1 MKQLFMKKCDS
12 ILASDT
18 AHSSKEL
25 ITLLEG
31 INKIKDIPC
40 IIVHGQYDIVCPIRQ
55 AHDLHKVYDHS
66 ELIIAKD
73 SGHSLLEPTISKE
86 ILNIFDNVIE

>member
-1 MKQLFMKKCDS
+1 MKKCDS

-31 INKIKDIPC
+31 IKQDDFPS
-40 IIVHGQYDIVCPIRQ
+40 QR
-55 AHDLHKVYDHS
+55 DHS
-66 ELIIAKD
+66 LHA
-73 SGHSLLEPTISKE
+73 LFE
-86 ILNIFDNVIE
+86 IV

>member
-31 INKIKDIPC
+31 IKQDDFPS
-40 IIVHGQYDIVCPIRQ
+40 QR
-55 AHDLHKVYDHS
+55 DHS
-66 ELIIAKD
+66 LHALFEIVSSLEKII
-73 SGHSLLEPTISKE
+73 S
-86 ILNIFDNVIE
+86 

>member
-1 MKQLFMKKCDS
+1 MNNCFIRENQ
-12 ILASDT
+12 ILED
-18 AHSSKEL
+18 
-25 ITLLEG
+25 

-55 AHDLHKVYDHS
+55 AHDLHKVYDNS

-73 SGHSLLEPTISKE
+73 AGHSLLEPSISKE